1 MRRGCENFFV
11 NPEEGRS
18 LITSYQSR
26 SKREV
31 ARILAVF
38 VDTFLAIQK
47 IGEIAEL
54 LVSVVDGVFDQF
66 LSIRMSEERLREF
79 WAVSGVL

>member
-1 MRRGCENFFV
+1 M
-11 NPEEGRS
+11 
-18 LITSYQSR
+18 ITSYQSR

-38 VDTFLAIQK
+38 VDNFLAIQK

-54 LVSVVDGVFDQF
+54 LVTVVDGVFDHF
-66 LSIRMSEERLREF
+66 LST
-79 WAVSGVL
+79 

>member
-1 MRRGCENFFV
+1 M
-11 NPEEGRS
+11 
-18 LITSYQSR
+18 ITSYQSR

-38 VDTFLAIQK
+38 VDNFLAIQK

-54 LVSVVDGVFDQF
+54 LVTVVDGVFDHF
-66 LSIRMSEERLREF
+66 LSTRMADEERLREF
-79 WAVSGVL
+79 WAVSLIISCRSQI